1 MCNVQKQPRK
11 TKKNL
16 PYKLGQSN
24 MITFAGLLIT
34 NIYDGDH
41 IGPDF
46 HFNITS
52 LTSNVSQSILW
63 MMMMMMIAIITRG
76 FQTIALSNAHIPGG
90 CQDPAQVL
98 IL

>member
-1 MCNVQKQPRK
+1 M
-11 TKKNL
+11 T
-16 PYKLGQSN
+16 
-24 MITFAGLLIT
+24 TFAGLLIT
-34 NIYDGDH
+34 NIFDGDH
-41 IGPDF
+41 IGLDF
-46 HFNITS
+46 QFNITL

>member
-1 MCNVQKQPRK
+1 M
-11 TKKNL
+11 T
-16 PYKLGQSN
+16 
-24 MITFAGLLIT
+24 TFAGLLIT

-46 HFNITS
+46 QFNITS

-63 MMMMMMIAIITRG
+63 MMMMMMMMIAIITRG
-76 FQTIALSNAHIPGG
+76 FQTIALSNAHIPGR